1 MGKAAME
8 GLTTKWKDRG
18 IKLATKVKLV
28 KVFPIVG
35 PTVRSRDLND
45 EKSKEEENWCIWD
58 VVLQAS
64 DESVVDGEKNKN
76 DLFYVLPKCVG
87 LFKYK
92 PSVFCIF

>member
-45 EKSKEEENWCIWD
+45 EKSKEEEN
-58 VVLQAS
+58 
-64 DESVVDGEKNKN
+64 
-76 DLFYVLPKCVG
+76 
-87 LFKYK
+87 
-92 PSVFCIF
+92 